1 MTTAPRPPRSPAPN
15 AARSRQ
21 AAIEEM
27 NRELARV
34 RQAEKEAKAKEAEAT
49 GQLDLLSAAPSQPAP
64 VVTVTPALQPLAVQ
78 VVPDLRPSAQ
88 PRPAPPALLQPIDQT
103 QKIINKKKP
112 SKSKRETLGQLPPD
126 WRARIFAATG
136 TIDKAR
142 PPSQARKAVAVLWLT
157 GCRPLELQN
166 GVEVQMDGG
175 QLVITIR
182 SAKVGEIDNGA
193 VIAQRGIEV
202 RRLRIDPTSTPAAE
216 LLAGLAAAGPIVVKH
231 PKKSLRTRVNELGRE
246 VLAKMRNP
254 PSVAPYSFRHAMGC
268 DLKSCDTLTD
278 EERAAAMG
286 HLSTESLTKYGRRR
300 RGGGGQSPFEKIEAS
315 AVPHGARQPGQVQA
329 DSQADTTRPK
339 G

>member
-1 MTTAPRPPRSPAPN
+1 MTTAPRP
-15 AARSRQ
+15 
-21 AAIEEM
+21 
-27 NRELARV
+27 LAMLDAMR
-34 RQAEKEAKAKEAEAT
+34 AEVAKIRAAKAAPA
-49 GQLDLLSAAPSQPAP
+49 GQLDLLAQAPTPAVNAA
-64 VVTVTPALQPLAVQ
+64 PALQSIKQ
-78 VVPDLRPSAQ
+78 QIVPDLRPSAQ
-88 PRPAPPALLQPIDQT
+88 PRPVLEPIAQT
-103 QKIINKKKP
+103 QVISNKKKP
-112 SKSKRETLGQLPPD
+112 SKSKRETLGQLPAD

-157 GCRPLELQN
+157 GCRPAELEN
-166 GVEVQMDGG
+166 GVEVQLDSG

-182 SAKVGEIDNGA
+182 SAKVGEIDNGD

-300 RGGGGQSPFEKIEAS
+300 RGGGEKSPFEKIEAS

-329 DSQADTTRPK
+329 DGDSQAETARQK

>member
-1 MTTAPRPPRSPAPN
+1 MTTAPRPPRSRE
-15 AARSRQ
+15 AALEAMR
-21 AAIEEM
+21 
-27 NRELARV
+27 
-34 RQAEKEAKAKEAEAT
+34 AEVAKIRAAKAAPA
-49 GQLDLLSAAPSQPAP
+49 DLLAAPA
-64 VVTVTPALQPLAVQ
+64 VPALQPVKAQ
-78 VVPDLRPSAQ
+78 VVPDLRPSAK
-88 PRPAPPALLQPIDQT
+88 PRPTPLEPIAQT
-103 QKIINKKKP
+103 QVISNKKKP
-112 SKSKRETLGQLPPD
+112 SKSKRETLGRLPAD

-157 GCRPLELQN
+157 GCRPAELEN

-182 SAKVGEIDNGA
+182 SAKVGEIDNGEVVA
-193 VIAQRGIEV
+193 ARGLEV
-202 RRLRIDPTSTPAAE
+202 RRLRLDPTSTPAAE

-278 EERAAAMG
+278 EQRAMVMG

-300 RGGGGQSPFEKIEAS
+300 RGGGSASPILDVEAS
-315 AVPHGARQPGQVQA
+315 AVPHGSRQPGQA
-329 DSQADTTRPK
+329 DGDSQADTTRPK